1 VDRWQICHFT
11 PPSHVMIEVGV
22 AHAGHGG
29 IDAPP
34 DKKAGSIVVDFITP
48 ETEHSIWYFW
58 GMARNFKPH
67 DKALTASIR
76 EGQGKI
82 FAEDQ
87 QMLELQQR
95 NHLLHPTRKLLGL
108 NTDAGGVQARRIV
121 ERIVAAERTAAPVA
135 ADAAFAGSPR

>member
-1 VDRWQICHFT
+1 
-11 PPSHVMIEVGV
+11 
-22 AHAGHGG
+22 
-29 IDAPP
+29 
-34 DKKAGSIVVDFITP
+34 
-48 ETEHSIWYFW
+48 
-58 GMARNFKPH
+58 MARNFKPH

-121 ERIVAAERTAAPVA
+121 ERIVAAERTAALVA